1 VSGRVVF
8 DTTTVV
14 SALLFENGRLRWLRR
29 HWQGGGCAPLVC
41 RETAAELVRV
51 LAYPKFRLNDHDRD
65 ELLAEYLPYCE
76 TLELRERCSVVCR
89 DPKDQM
95 FLDLAQSGNAGLL
108 VTGDQDI
115 LALAAEPLPFEMEA
129 PEAYKRRV
137 GIG

>member
-1 VSGRVVF
+1 VNERVVF

-29 HWQGGGCAPLVC
+29 HWQEGRCVPLVC
-41 RETAAELVRV
+41 RETAAELARV
-51 LAYPKFRLNDHDRD
+51 FAYPKFRLSRQERD
-65 ELLAEYLPYCE
+65 ELLAEYLPSCE

-108 VTGDQDI
+108 VTGDQD
-115 LALAAEPLPFEMEA
+115 LLTLAAEPLPFGMEA